1 MRLVDDV
8 GLTIAVDQVSRR
20 SRSQAPCARS
30 CAHPRSLAREC
41 LAFLATQACNRLALI
56 VALACN
62 CPALIVPRIVAHA
75 IKQRAFI
82 HAQAGAFNR
91 CSSLLIVARER
102 LAFIAAHACNSLALS
117 STLKLENVLR
127 SSSLVLALA
136 LRSPIVCLSILNI
149 HPHVRDMPC
158 VHHHRTCLQEPNTHR
173 SSSLLTLAII
183 LRSSTLK
190 LRTILRSTTLIASLS
205 QSTYPHI
212 YACSSGRRKRPHR
225 CAFALCSV

>member
-1 MRLVDDV
+1 MPCVPRHS
-8 GLTIAVDQVSRR
+8 GLQQTCARR
-20 SRSQAPCARS
+20 RS
-30 CAHPRSLAREC
+30 CAFIAAHACNSLA
-41 LAFLATQACNRLALI
+41 LV

-62 CPALIVPRIVAHA
+62 SPVHSSSLIIGQFASVLPSSTLKLGWRTSF
-75 IKQRAFI
+75 AFI
-82 HAQAGAFNR
+82 AAHR
-91 CSSLLIVARER
+91 CSCQRMPCVV
-102 LAFIAAHACNSLALS
+102 AFIAAHACNSLALS